1 MKGVKFILE
10 VLPHSTTVENA
21 FTKQGGISQH
31 RYQRYR
37 AGHYWYCNSSAFV
50 FDFMQETVSK
60 IPPHAIF
67 SEHCSGE
74 LPGYNSGPASSSDL
88 RIRRK
93 TTDGRYFL
101 SGKIDWSIMAQTCT
115 HRTEKTFN
123 LTNGKQSNFNHGVLA
138 TLYPSIFQTAWS
150 LFIQSDA
157 EIRGSGNQ
165 GRCCFEKQR
174 LPH

>member
-21 FTKQGGISQH
+21 FTKQGRISQH

-37 AGHYWYCNSSAFV
+37 AGHYWYRNSSAFV
-50 FDFMQETVSK
+50 SDFVQETVSK

-74 LPGYNSGPASSSDL
+74 RPGYNSGPASSSDL

-101 SGKIDWSIMAQTCT
+101 SGKID
-115 HRTEKTFN
+115 
-123 LTNGKQSNFNHGVLA
+123 
-138 TLYPSIFQTAWS
+138 
-150 LFIQSDA
+150 
-157 EIRGSGNQ
+157 
-165 GRCCFEKQR
+165 
-174 LPH
+174 